1 MRKLDPAKHE
11 AKRQQILQA
20 AMACFT
26 RRGFHQTRTAE
37 ICAEAG
43 MSPSNLF
50 HYFDSKDAI
59 IEALIEEERR
69 EGAAIID
76 RLRRANDLLEGL
88 YELID
93 TTLATLADPTEAKL
107 SIEIAAEAMRNPRIA
122 TLFERSDLE
131 SREELT
137 EILASAAASGQ
148 IDPGLDLPS
157 TAGWLIAL
165 FDGMIT
171 RAAIDPAFDVQAQT
185 PTLRLLVS
193 RFLRPSATP

>member
-43 MSPSNLF
+43 MSPGNLF

-76 RLRRANDLLEGL
+76 RLRRADDLLEGL

-157 TAGWLIAL
+157 PSGWLIAL